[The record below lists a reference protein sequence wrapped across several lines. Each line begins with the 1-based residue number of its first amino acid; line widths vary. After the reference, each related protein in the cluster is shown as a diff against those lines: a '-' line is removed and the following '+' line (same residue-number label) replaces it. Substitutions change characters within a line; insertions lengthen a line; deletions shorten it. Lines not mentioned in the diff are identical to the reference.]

1 MSYEERHEFIEKA
14 IMARLD
20 ESARQVA
27 AIRSG
32 IAKLVPLSL
41 LSLSTGSELEKLV
54 CGKRTVDLELLARHT
69 VYAGGLTK
77 ESRRVVYFW

>member
-1 MSYEERHEFIEKA
+1 ML
-14 IMARLD
+14 ARLE

-27 AIRSG
+27 AIRTG

-41 LSLSTGSELEKLV
+41 LSLSTGPELEKLV
-54 CGKRTVDLELLARHT
+54 CGKRKVDLELLKRHT

-77 ESRRVVYFW
+77 DSRRVRYFWATI